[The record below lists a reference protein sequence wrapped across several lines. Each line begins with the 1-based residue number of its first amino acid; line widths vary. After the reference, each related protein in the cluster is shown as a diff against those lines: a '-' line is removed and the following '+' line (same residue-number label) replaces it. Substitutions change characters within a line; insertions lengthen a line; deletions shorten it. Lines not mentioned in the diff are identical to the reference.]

1 MSTSRGITLSVHLL
15 ALSVALLGACTVVK
29 SPLTINDL
37 IAESKQD
44 RNLLFANNEPLPKS
58 LTLAHALARALKYN
72 LDHRVKLMEEALSL
86 GQLKL
91 DKHDLLPKMI
101 NNAGY
106 SDRSEANASTS
117 VDYVT
122 KAQSSSNPS
131 YSSDRA
137 TNTADLTISWNILD
151 FGISYYSAKQDAD
164 RALIT
169 AERRRKALHNLVREV
184 RFAYWRAASAQVLH
198 KVVQRTI
205 QIAEKAL
212 SDAHTVASEG
222 LKKPIEALRY
232 KKTLLENLRQLESVS
247 QELATAHI
255 ELAALINVAPGTKIN
270 VQLPPDNLRPP
281 ALNLSIGDMEE
292 LAFQDNPDIREQS
305 YHTRIALKETKKA
318 ILSLLP
324 GITLTGGRHFD
335 GNDLLQANR
344 WFEWSSKL
352 TWNVFNILN
361 AQERID
367 HAETSEKLAKAQ
379 RLALRMAILAQVH
392 VAETQFRNAE
402 KRFKRADQ
410 LSKVDA
416 WIADLMAKR
425 QEADAQSV
433 MDRVSDETSA
443 ITSELRRYQAYAE
456 LEAAFGQ
463 LHATLGIDILPEKL
477 ANSDLET
484 LAFSIDKI
492 LDKIEKSKL
501 IKERLAYLNNN
512 NRRLLGKLPH
522 YPPSSLHKQRLKITQ
537 IKMPDMINSGLL
549 VKEQK
554 NTKDTLLLNGKS
566 LPSRKSEPNNRP
578 LISWL
583 AKDLFEVLRKPFV
596 KSASPNKRLKSWE
609 PIIFSTND
617 KVTFWAVKEKKWAKK
632 ELNGQKTK
640 KPSSPDLAVASP

>member
-1 MSTSRGITLSVHLL
+1 
-15 ALSVALLGACTVVK
+15 
-29 SPLTINDL
+29 
-37 IAESKQD
+37 
-44 RNLLFANNEPLPKS
+44 
-58 LTLAHALARALKYN
+58 
-72 LDHRVKLMEEALSL
+72 
-86 GQLKL
+86 
-91 DKHDLLPKMI
+91 
-101 NNAGY
+101 
-106 SDRSEANASTS
+106 
-117 VDYVT
+117 
-122 KAQSSSNPS
+122 
-131 YSSDRA
+131 
-137 TNTADLTISWNILD
+137 
-151 FGISYYSAKQDAD
+151 
-164 RALIT
+164 
-169 AERRRKALHNLVREV
+169 
-184 RFAYWRAASAQVLH
+184 
-198 KVVQRTI
+198 
-205 QIAEKAL
+205 
-212 SDAHTVASEG
+212 
-222 LKKPIEALRY
+222 LRY
-232 KKTLLENLRQLESVS
+232 QKTLLENLRQLESIS

-352 TWNVFNILN
+352 TWNVFNIVN

-367 HAETSEKLAKAQ
+367 HAETGEKLAKAQ
-379 RLALRMAILAQVH
+379 RLALRMATLAQVH

-416 WIADLMAKR
+416 WIAELMAKR
-425 QEADAQSV
+425 QEADAQSL

-492 LDKIEKSKL
+492 LGKIEKGKL
-501 IKERLAYLNNN
+501 IKERLAYLNNTN
-512 NRRLLGKLPH
+512 GRLFGNLPH
-522 YPPSSLHKQRLKITQ
+522 YPPSGLDKQRLKITQ
-537 IKMPDMINSGLL
+537 IKAPDMINSGLL

-554 NTKDTLLLNGKS
+554 NTKDTLLLHGKS
-566 LPSRKSEPNNRP
+566 MPSRKSEPNNRS

-583 AKDLFEVLRKPFV
+583 TKDLFEVPRKPFV
-596 KSASPNKRLKSWE
+596 KSTSPNKPLKSWE

-617 KVTFWAVKEKKWAKK
+617 KVTFWAVEEKNWVKK
-632 ELNGQKTK
+632 ELIGQKTK
-640 KPSSPDLAVASP
+640 KPNSPDLAVASP